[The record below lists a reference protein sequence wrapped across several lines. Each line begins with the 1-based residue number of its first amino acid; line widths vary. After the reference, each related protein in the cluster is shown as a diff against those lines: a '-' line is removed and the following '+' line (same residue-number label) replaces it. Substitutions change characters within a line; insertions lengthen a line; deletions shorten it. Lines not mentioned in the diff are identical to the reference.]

1 VSVFFNDLKYIFVTN
16 MPPLDFDWDDGN
28 RKKSVIKHGI
38 SNKEAESI
46 FDDPLK
52 LIIVSNRALEVRF
65 LCVGKSNLNR
75 ILTSYFIVRNGKVR
89 VIGTRVAREKE
100 KERYLEER

>member
-1 VSVFFNDLKYIFVTN
+1 

-28 RKKSVIKHGI
+28 RQKSVIKHEI

-46 FDDPLK
+46 FNDPLR
-52 LIIVSNRALEVRF
+52 LVVVSNRALEVRF
-65 LCVGKSNLNR
+65 LCIGKSNLNR
-75 ILTSYFIVRNGKVR
+75 ILTAYFIVRNGKVR

-100 KERYLEER
+100 KTKYEQER